1 MLSPYALSIVGL
13 RSAGVTIYTPVS
25 RYPDER
31 GERRRTPRDPE
42 LDERILDA
50 ARRLLAE
57 RGYQGLSI
65 DAVARAAGT
74 TRPTVY
80 LRFAGKEELA
90 TSAVAGMTVEEPL
103 PQTDDI
109 RADLVAELRHFR
121 AAITRPNGFSFVGT
135 VLAEEHLTPALI
147 ARFRER
153 LVLPRRHRL
162 AATLERGRADR
173 DDPPRPGRRRRDRHA
188 HRQRL
193 RPPPG
198 PRRPARGLAAN
209 ASSTPSGPP
218 CRPRRSQPGSAEAVE
233 AEEVVLDGQ
242 DVDAREAGVGRR
254 SGAGCPGASRCRCPP
269 SRRAPCRRAGSTS
282 GCSRTSAARPRRRA
296 R

>member
-1 MLSPYALSIVGL
+1 MRAQ
-13 RSAGVTIYTPVS
+13 
-25 RYPDER
+25 
-31 GERRRTPRDPE
+31 RTGGGRPRDPD

-50 ARRLLAE
+50 TRRLLAE
-57 RGYQGLSI
+57 RGYQSLSI

-135 VLAEEHLTPALI
+135 VLAEEHATPGLI

-162 AATLERGRADR
+162 AATLERGMRIGTVRTD
-173 DDPPRPGRRRRDRHA
+173 
-188 HRQRL
+188 L
-193 RPPPG
+193 
-198 PRRPARGLAAN
+198 
-209 ASSTPSGPP
+209 
-218 CRPRRSQPGSAEAVE
+218 
-233 AEEVVLDGQ
+233 
-242 DVDAREAGVGRR
+242 DVDAATGMLTGSVYAHHLAHGTLPEDWPQRVVDTLWPALQ
-254 SGAGCPGASRCRCPP
+254 SPP
-269 SRRAPCRRAGSTS
+269 
-282 GCSRTSAARPRRRA
+282 
-296 R
+296 

>member
-1 MLSPYALSIVGL
+1 MQ
-13 RSAGVTIYTPVS
+13 TPGS
-25 RYPDER
+25 TGGR
-31 GERRRTPRDPE
+31 PRDPE

-90 TSAVAGMTVEEPL
+90 TSAVAGMAVDEPL

-162 AATLERGRADR
+162 AATLERGVRIGAV
-173 DDPPRPGRRRRDRHA
+173 RPD
-188 HRQRL
+188 L
-193 RPPPG
+193 
-198 PRRPARGLAAN
+198 
-209 ASSTPSGPP
+209 
-218 CRPRRSQPGSAEAVE
+218 
-233 AEEVVLDGQ
+233 
-242 DVDAREAGVGRR
+242 DVDAATGMLTGSVYAHHLAHGQLPEDWPERVVDTLWPALRR
-254 SGAGCPGASRCRCPP
+254 
-269 SRRAPCRRAGSTS
+269 
-282 GCSRTSAARPRRRA
+282 
-296 R
+296 

>member
-1 MLSPYALSIVGL
+1 M
-13 RSAGVTIYTPVS
+13 SASG
-25 RYPDER
+25 R
-31 GERRRTPRDPE
+31 PRDPD

-50 ARRLLAE
+50 TRRLLAE

-109 RADLVAELRHFR
+109 HADLVAELRHFR

-135 VLAEEHLTPALI
+135 VLAEEHATPGLI

-162 AATLERGRADR
+162 AATLERGVRIGAIRAD
-173 DDPPRPGRRRRDRHA
+173 
-188 HRQRL
+188 L
-193 RPPPG
+193 
-198 PRRPARGLAAN
+198 
-209 ASSTPSGPP
+209 
-218 CRPRRSQPGSAEAVE
+218 
-233 AEEVVLDGQ
+233 
-242 DVDAREAGVGRR
+242 DVDAATGMLTGSVYAHHLAHGTLPEDWPQRVVDTLWPALQ
-254 SGAGCPGASRCRCPP
+254 APP
-269 SRRAPCRRAGSTS
+269 
-282 GCSRTSAARPRRRA
+282 
-296 R
+296 

>member
-1 MLSPYALSIVGL
+1 M
-13 RSAGVTIYTPVS
+13 SASG
-25 RYPDER
+25 R
-31 GERRRTPRDPE
+31 PRDPD

-50 ARRLLAE
+50 TRRLLAE

-109 RADLVAELRHFR
+109 HADLVAELRHFR

-135 VLAEEHLTPALI
+135 VLAEEHATPGLI

-162 AATLERGRADR
+162 AATLERGIRIGAIRAD
-173 DDPPRPGRRRRDRHA
+173 
-188 HRQRL
+188 L
-193 RPPPG
+193 
-198 PRRPARGLAAN
+198 
-209 ASSTPSGPP
+209 
-218 CRPRRSQPGSAEAVE
+218 
-233 AEEVVLDGQ
+233 
-242 DVDAREAGVGRR
+242 DVDAATGMLTGSVYAHHLAHGTLPEDWPQRVVDTLWPALQ
-254 SGAGCPGASRCRCPP
+254 APP
-269 SRRAPCRRAGSTS
+269 
-282 GCSRTSAARPRRRA
+282 
-296 R
+296 

>member
-1 MLSPYALSIVGL
+1 MQT
-13 RSAGVTIYTPVS
+13 AGNAGG
-25 RYPDER
+25 R
-31 GERRRTPRDPE
+31 PRDPE

-90 TSAVAGMTVEEPL
+90 TSAVAGMAVDEPL

-121 AAITRPNGFSFVGT
+121 TAISRPNGFSFVGT

-162 AATLERGRADR
+162 AATLERGIRIGAV
-173 DDPPRPGRRRRDRHA
+173 RPG
-188 HRQRL
+188 L
-193 RPPPG
+193 
-198 PRRPARGLAAN
+198 
-209 ASSTPSGPP
+209 
-218 CRPRRSQPGSAEAVE
+218 
-233 AEEVVLDGQ
+233 
-242 DVDAREAGVGRR
+242 DVDAVTGMLTGSVYAHHLAHGELPEDWPERVVDTLWPALGR
-254 SGAGCPGASRCRCPP
+254 
-269 SRRAPCRRAGSTS
+269 
-282 GCSRTSAARPRRRA
+282 
-296 R
+296 

>member
-1 MLSPYALSIVGL
+1 MQTPG
-13 RSAGVTIYTPVS
+13 SAGG
-25 RYPDER
+25 R
-31 GERRRTPRDPE
+31 PRDPE

-90 TSAVAGMTVEEPL
+90 TSAVAGMAVDEPL

-162 AATLERGRADR
+162 AATLERGVRIGAV
-173 DDPPRPGRRRRDRHA
+173 RPD
-188 HRQRL
+188 L
-193 RPPPG
+193 
-198 PRRPARGLAAN
+198 
-209 ASSTPSGPP
+209 
-218 CRPRRSQPGSAEAVE
+218 
-233 AEEVVLDGQ
+233 
-242 DVDAREAGVGRR
+242 DVDAATGMLTGSVYAHHLAHGEVPEDWPERVVDTLWPALRR
-254 SGAGCPGASRCRCPP
+254 
-269 SRRAPCRRAGSTS
+269 
-282 GCSRTSAARPRRRA
+282 
-296 R
+296 